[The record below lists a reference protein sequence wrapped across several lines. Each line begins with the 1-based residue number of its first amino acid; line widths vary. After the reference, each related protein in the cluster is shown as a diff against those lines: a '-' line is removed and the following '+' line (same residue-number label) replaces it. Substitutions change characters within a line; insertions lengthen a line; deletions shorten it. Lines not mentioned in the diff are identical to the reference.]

1 MIRTKLNFVLIV
13 FSVTI
18 ILLLLSNN
26 LAGASLPLLPVNF
39 QFVEEIS
46 LEEEEDMTQQS
57 TSDLCNFHSVK
68 KFDSNGNFIRSL
80 GSDGSGKA
88 QFSNRI
94 EDINIDSSDYVYVVD
109 YGNNRISKFD
119 SNGNFLTMWG
129 TKGAEEGQ
137 FNRP

>member
-39 QFVEEIS
+39 QFAEEIS

-68 KFDSNGNFIRSL
+68 KFDSNGNFIRS
-80 GSDGSGKA
+80 
-88 QFSNRI
+88 
-94 EDINIDSSDYVYVVD
+94 
-109 YGNNRISKFD
+109 
-119 SNGNFLTMWG
+119 WG
-129 TKGAEEGQ
+129 TKGTRDGQFLHPHGIAVDSLGNVYVSDEEG
-137 FNRP
+137 